1 MILQDAEAAEART
14 ALQEVVTSVLAR
26 TSPRT
31 DAVAHAEAA
40 AAGGADTALW
50 SKLSQDIGVVG
61 LAVPEQWGGSGASF
75 AETAVVFEQCG
86 RWLTTVPLFGSW
98 LAAEAIVRGE
108 NADAAQAWVP
118 ALAEGSIVGAVAF
131 PDQPILATQSGEG
144 WVLTGDVDLV
154 VDGVAADV
162 LVVPAQTPSGSA
174 LVLIHLDGVARSQQ
188 EGLDMTRQFARV

>member
-86 RWLTTVPLFGSW
+86 RWLTTVPLFAG
-98 LAAEAIVRGE
+98 VT
-108 NADAAQAWVP
+108 VTP
-118 ALAEGSIVGAVAF
+118 
-131 PDQPILATQSGEG
+131 PPPLATGG
-144 WVLTGDVDLV
+144 G
-154 VDGVAADV
+154 
-162 LVVPAQTPSGSA
+162 PSGLGA
-174 LVLIHLDGVARSQQ
+174 RARSQ
-188 EGLDMTRQFARV
+188 